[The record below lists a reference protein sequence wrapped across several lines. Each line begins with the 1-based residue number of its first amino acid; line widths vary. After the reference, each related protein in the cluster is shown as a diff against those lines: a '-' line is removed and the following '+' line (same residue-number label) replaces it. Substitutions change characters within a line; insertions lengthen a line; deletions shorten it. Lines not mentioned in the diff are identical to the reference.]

1 MFPRDARKTRR
12 TSRFSSVRT
21 QNSDDV
27 NAPDSSVEH
36 SGQVSLVVAR
46 RWLQTGQLEGGLRVV
61 YLAIYSTTTRMVPI
75 VQSHSSVPAPDPMV
89 TSLLRVG
96 STFSNEISP
105 IVVCARIRTL
115 ALLSSTT
122 RTSPIWQRIALEP
135 LSSRPLAEAIPAVD
149 LRVLGPRK
157 HRMS

>member
-12 TSRFSSVRT
+12 TSRSSSVRT
-21 QNSDDV
+21 QNSHDV

-36 SGQVSLVVAR
+36 SGHVSLVVAR
-46 RWLQTGQLEGGLRVV
+46 RWLKTGQLDGGLRVV
-61 YLAIYSTTTRMVPI
+61 DLAIYSTTTRMVPI
-75 VQSHSSVPAPDPMV
+75 VQSHSGVPAPDPIV

-115 ALLSSTT
+115 ERLSSTT
-122 RTSPIWQRIALEP
+122 RTSPIWQRIAREP
-135 LSSRPLAEAIPAVD
+135 LSVQPSQAAFP
-149 LRVLGPRK
+149 
-157 HRMS
+157 